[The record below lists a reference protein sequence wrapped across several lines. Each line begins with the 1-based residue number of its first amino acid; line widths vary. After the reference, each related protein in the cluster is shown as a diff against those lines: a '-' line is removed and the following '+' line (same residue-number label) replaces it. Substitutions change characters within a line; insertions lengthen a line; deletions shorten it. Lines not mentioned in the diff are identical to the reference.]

1 MKLRAHL
8 RAHAY
13 THAITCETKPEGS
26 FLCKY
31 ARNYVLTPIRTRLRG
46 QVRAHTITHAF
57 TRETKRARK

>member
-31 ARNYVLTPIRTRLRG
+31 ARNYVLTPIRTRLR
-46 QVRAHTITHAF
+46 
-57 TRETKRARK
+57 ETKRARK